1 MRQLGAYDVKVSL
14 TATDSDR
21 ALAEGSAAVVHPYP
35 EEYRLASGAKPID
48 GVCAHTGGG
57 VNSTPK
63 RWHNNQGRS
72 IMRTQ
77 ERWAPW
83 VWLAI
88 ALFLLDL
95 TLRRVRLGP
104 SRVLSWYR

>member
-21 ALAEGSAAVVHPYP
+21 ALAEGSATVVHPYP

-72 IMRTQ
+72 IQRTQ

-104 SRVLSWYR
+104 SRALSWYR